1 MTITSRVK
9 DELFETNEFRPI
21 RIATS
26 VAPPQNFDDDLPAIR
41 SRGTPWS
48 PEEHERFLEA
58 LAQFP
63 YGPWR
68 VIAEHV
74 GTRTARQAMSH
85 AQKYRQ
91 KITRR
96 KRDVAKHKAAQRTD
110 QQQTQQPKSAAAL
123 EQQRQPRQ
131 QQQKQQKAPAKAT
144 AAKTAANLVR
154 ATLSSRYELPT
165 LQAPSAVVQAF
176 VPSPQAFAVDASEQ
190 QFQLGA
196 FYAGASSYY
205 DYAQSPFVTSAVQLP
220 LAPVAPLSIAAVS
233 AVSSLADFDAHTQ
246 MLDWQAYLLA
256 LNSSNPASANAS
268 TATDSAT
275 GSEPYAGFI
284 V

>member
-26 VAPPQNFDDDLPAIR
+26 VAPPQTFDDDLPAIR

-48 PEEHERFLEA
+48 PEEHERFLDA

-91 KITRR
+91 KILRR
-96 KRDVAKHKAAQRTD
+96 KRDVAKHKAAQRSTATTTD
-110 QQQTQQPKSAAAL
+110 QQQGHPKDAAAV

-131 QQQKQQKAPAKAT
+131 QQKRTTPAAKAT
-144 AAKTAANLVR
+144 AKTAAHPVR
-154 ATLSSRYELPT
+154 ATLSSRYELPA
-165 LQAPSAVVQAF
+165 LQASSVVQAF
-176 VPSPQAFAVDASEQ
+176 VPITQAFAVDASEQ
-190 QFQLGA
+190 QLQLNA

-205 DYAQSPFVTSAVQLP
+205 DYAQSPFVTSAMQMP
-220 LAPVAPLSIAAVS
+220 SPALSTAVSTMS
-233 AVSSLADFDAHTQ
+233 AVSLMNFDAQTQ
-246 MLDWQAYLLA
+246 MPEWQAYLLA
-256 LNSSNPASANAS
+256 LNSNPPNANAS
-268 TATDSAT
+268 TTRIT
-275 GSEPYAGFI
+275 GNEHYAGHMI
-284 V
+284 

>member
-9 DELFETNEFRPI
+9 DELFETNKFRPI

-26 VAPPQNFDDDLPAIR
+26 VTPPQTFDDDLPAIH

-48 PEEHERFLEA
+48 PEEHERFLDA

-68 VIAEHV
+68 MIAEHV
-74 GTRTARQAMSH
+74 GTRTTRQAMSH

-91 KITRR
+91 KILRR
-96 KRDVAKHKAAQRTD
+96 KRDVAKHKAAQRSAATTTD
-110 QQQTQQPKSAAAL
+110 QQQGYPKDAAAV

-131 QQQKQQKAPAKAT
+131 QQKRTTPAAKAT
-144 AAKTAANLVR
+144 AKTAAHPAR

-165 LQAPSAVVQAF
+165 LQAPSVVQAF
-176 VPSPQAFAVDASEQ
+176 VPTTQAFVADASEQ
-190 QFQLGA
+190 QRQFNA

-205 DYAQSPFVTSAVQLP
+205 DYAQSPFVTSAMQMP
-220 LAPVAPLSIAAVS
+220 PPALSTAVSTMS
-233 AVSSLADFDAHTQ
+233 AVSLMDFDAQTQ

-256 LNSSNPASANAS
+256 LNSNPPNANAS
-268 TATDSAT
+268 TTSIT
-275 GSEPYAGFI
+275 GNEHCAGHMI
-284 V
+284 